1 MENEAKSTEGLSYE
15 RNLNYEREEYRKAK
29 RESGVSAIDSDKPKL
44 STLLNEL
51 DQIVSESVATIP
63 KINSSINRISGG
75 LLEVDL
81 PDDAKESIPVN
92 LFDHLCR
99 IIGKANEAREN
110 IRLIHRAL
118 DGMI

>member
-1 MENEAKSTEGLSYE
+1 MENEAKRNQEIGYE
-15 RNLNYEREEYRKAK
+15 RNLSYENEEYRKAK
-29 RESGVSAIDSDKPKL
+29 TTAGVSAIDSDKPKL

-81 PDDAKESIPVN
+81 PDDAKESIPAN
-92 LFDHLCR
+92 LYDHLCR
-99 IIGKANEAREN
+99 IIRKANETREN